1 MSVDIPTT
9 VSHPFLVVWFVHCNE
24 NHLSLSTIFIR
35 AFIGC
40 LKINYQVCVFLVLA
54 ILYFLYS
61 QIIFTRVHCTG
72 GIARHKQFIVLPP
85 YH

>member
-54 ILYFLYS
+54 ILYFV
-61 QIIFTRVHCTG
+61 IFPNYFYPCTG